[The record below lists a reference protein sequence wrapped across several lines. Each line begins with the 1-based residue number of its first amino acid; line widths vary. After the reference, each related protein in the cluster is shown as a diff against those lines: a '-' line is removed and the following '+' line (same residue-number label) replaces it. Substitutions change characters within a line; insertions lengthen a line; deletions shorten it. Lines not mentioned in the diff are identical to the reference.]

1 MAASFD
7 VFGFGNALVDIVIQ
21 VDDSHILDFGLKK
34 GNFHIVEGGRMKE
47 ILKELDGKERKI
59 VPAGSCAN
67 TIFALSSLGADVV
80 LCGKVGNDPHG
91 KLYEEVVLKDSIR
104 SRLKKCPVN
113 PTGLVINLV
122 TPDGERTFA
131 VNLGASVTIQKE
143 EIEDVIDDL
152 ASSSIFHTEGYVLE
166 NPALRRATLHLIEA
180 AKSKGVR
187 VSLDLSDPG
196 VIERN
201 LSEMKSIVERH
212 ADIVFL
218 NEREASVF
226 TGGMDPESAVLDI
239 SKACDIAVVK
249 LGENGSLVKRKDSA
263 SVVRIEAVRAKAVDT
278 TGAGDFYAA
287 GFLYGLSRNKDL
299 ATCGKIGSIIAAKV
313 VQQMGARPPAGMR
326 CLPGLKGLL

>member
-1 MAASFD
+1 MAFD

-21 VDDSHILDFGLKK
+21 VEDSHVEGFGLKK
-34 GNFHIVEGGRMKE
+34 GHFHLVEDSRMND
-47 ILKELDGKERKI
+47 ILKSLDGRERKI

-80 LCGKVGNDPHG
+80 LCGKVGDDPHG
-91 KLYEEVVLKDSIR
+91 KLYEEVVLRDSVR
-104 SRLKKCPVN
+104 SRLKKSSVS

-131 VNLGASVTIQKE
+131 VNLGASVTVQKE
-143 EIEDVIDDL
+143 DLSDVSDDL
-152 ASSSIFHTEGYVLE
+152 AASRIFHTEGYVLE
-166 NPALRRATLHLIEA
+166 DPALRKSTLHLMDV
-180 AKSKGVR
+180 AKARGVMI
-187 VSLDLSDPG
+187 SLDLSDPG

-201 LSEMKSIVERH
+201 LSEMKGIVEKY

-218 NEREASVF
+218 NEHEASVF
-226 TGGMDPESAVLDI
+226 TGGMDPESALLEI

-287 GFLYGLSRNKDL
+287 GFLYGLSRNRDI
-299 ATCGKIGSIIAAKV
+299 ATCGRIGSIIAAKV
-313 VQQMGARPPAGMR
+313 VQQMGARPPVGLGR
-326 CLPGLKGLL
+326 LPELDGLL